1 MIASLMLERDK
12 FNEQIKQYH
21 IVIEV
26 DSVFITEILPILNNQ
41 TINYRGIVEYKYVF
55 VIPRDTFS
63 VDSGP

>member
-41 TINYRGIVEYKYVF
+41 TINYRGIVEYKYV
-55 VIPRDTFS
+55 IPRDTFS